1 MPLAGALDINY
12 TCWNSHPTFVFKCV
26 LSIITVRS
34 EAKEQKLRIESR
46 KWSTGAAR
54 TREKGVVG
62 VSLACVPQL
71 ITCTKREARHVIA
84 YSDLGMPCWSRGDG
98 LETERLKLEC
108 AFSSSEMKHVPLHL
122 EIKYVHFF
130 T

>member
-1 MPLAGALDINY
+1 MDTAVRRQPRKAAGGGGSRKAVPLAGALDINY

-34 EAKEQKLRIESR
+34 EAKEQRLRIESR

-71 ITCTKREARHVIA
+71 ITCTKREARHVI
-84 YSDLGMPCWSRGDG
+84 
-98 LETERLKLEC
+98 
-108 AFSSSEMKHVPLHL
+108 V
-122 EIKYVHFF
+122 
-130 T
+130 